1 MIIKAKTISQFNSDF
16 INKNEEL
23 IIQNSF
29 IDLLD
34 FSNVEFKYNVKI
46 CQCIIGEL
54 KLNATWFIEGFEL
67 VNCIIQNQIQFEMGG
82 HNKHPITIENNIFMN
97 LFVFFDCWF
106 MSDIYVN
113 HNVFLKGCT
122 LKNSYNTF
130 DSVLDCF
137 GNIGDM
143 GVMRM
148 D

>member
-46 CQCIIGEL
+46 CLCIIGEL

-113 HNVFLKGCT
+113 N
-122 LKNSYNTF
+122 N
-130 DSVLDCF
+130 SVLH
-137 GNIGDM
+137 
-143 GVMRM
+143 
-148 D
+148 